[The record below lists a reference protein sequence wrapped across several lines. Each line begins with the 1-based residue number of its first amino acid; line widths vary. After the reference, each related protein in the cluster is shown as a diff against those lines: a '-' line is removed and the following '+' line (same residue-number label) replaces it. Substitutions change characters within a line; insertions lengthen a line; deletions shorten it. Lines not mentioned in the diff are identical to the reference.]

1 MICQA
6 GVLLQVRAVVLP
18 PPAMRGNVVF
28 GSKTKSSRPKEPRR
42 HGKRSRESRGRWKE
56 MQAS

>member
-18 PPAMRGNVVF
+18 PPAMRGNVVL
-28 GSKTKSSRPKEPRR
+28 GSETKSGPPKGPRR
-42 HGKRSRESRGRWKE
+42 HGKRARESRGRWQE
-56 MQAS
+56 TIS